1 MPQPLNDEKVT
12 VWCGFSSDFILDPY
26 FFEHEQNGRTRAI
39 TVNGDRYLNLLEDF
53 VLPALRARPGDQ
65 IETLIF
71 QQDGAPPHIYR
82 PVKQVLQ
89 ESFGNRIISRHFPN
103 PWPARSPDLNPLDFW
118 FWGYLK
124 SRVFSHSPATLQDL
138 KTAIREEISNITAVQ
153 LSDAV
158 GNFSKRVNVLIEVEG
173 GHFEH
178 LL

>member
-12 VWCGFSSDFILDPY
+12 VWCGFTSSFILGPY
-26 FFEHEQNGRTRAI
+26 FFEQEQNGQPV
-39 TVNGDRYLNLLEDF
+39 TVNGARYHEMLENF
-53 VLPALRARPGDQ
+53 VLPALRDRPDDQ
-65 IETLIF
+65 MERLIF

-82 PVKQVLQ
+82 PVKQILQ
-89 ESFGNRIISRHFPN
+89 ENFGNRIISRHFPN

-124 SRVFSHSPATLQDL
+124 SKVFTHGRSSLEDL
-138 KTAIREEISNITAVQ
+138 KSAIREEVSAINAVQ
-153 LSDAV
+153 LNSAV
-158 GNFSKRVNVLIEVEG
+158 QNFSKRVQILVEVEG